1 MQRGVKTNSLRA
13 WLLASRPKTLT
24 GAIAP
29 VAIALG
35 TAYALRGSIDWIPGG
50 LCLLFALLMQ
60 VDSNLVNDYFDCVG
74 GIDSA
79 ERIGPARA
87 CSEGWITLPAMRYGI
102 GVVTAVACL
111 AGLPL
116 VAWGGWECVLVGVCC
131 TAFCFLYTMLFSRI
145 ALGDVLVV
153 LFFGLIPVCYTC
165 YFQLQDSDSVF
176 QLPKGVWV
184 LALSIGLQ
192 TDSLLLVNNFRDRH
206 TDAAVGKR
214 TLATLLGER
223 CTLLLYATVGCVAVG
238 LACIGIAWIKGE
250 WCITSALPCL
260 MLPLHIW
267 LSIQMKRIYKGAA
280 LNTLLGQTALSI
292 LLFSLLTTLS
302 LVM

>member
-1 MQRGVKTNSLRA
+1 MDYVACHEIWHRGGNCSGMSGRT
-13 WLLASRPKTLT
+13 T
-24 GAIAP
+24 
-29 VAIALG
+29 
-35 TAYALRGSIDWIPGG
+35 
-50 LCLLFALLMQ
+50 
-60 VDSNLVNDYFDCVG
+60 VG
-74 GIDSA
+74 GMG
-79 ERIGPARA
+79 RLGVCP
-87 CSEGWITLPAMRYGI
+87 CGGVLHGI
-102 GVVTAVACL
+102 L
-111 AGLPL
+111 LPL
-116 VAWGGWECVLVGVCC
+116 YHAHL
-131 TAFCFLYTMLFSRI
+131 
-145 ALGDVLVV
+145 
-153 LFFGLIPVCYTC
+153 

-192 TDSLLLVNNFRDRH
+192 TDTLLLVNNFRDRH

-267 LSIQMKRIYKGAA
+267 LSIQMKRIYQGAA
-280 LNTLLGQTALSI
+280 LNALLGQTALSI